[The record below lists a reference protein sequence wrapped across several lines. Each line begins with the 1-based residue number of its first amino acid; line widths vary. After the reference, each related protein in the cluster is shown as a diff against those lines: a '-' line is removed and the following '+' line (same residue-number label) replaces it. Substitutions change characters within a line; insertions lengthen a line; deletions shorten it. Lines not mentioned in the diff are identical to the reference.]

1 MPRVTVQGNQKRL
14 KDIRLQ
20 LECTQKELA
29 KTLGVKTNTVARW
42 EQGVIPMPL
51 VVEFAAEHVLYVA
64 NPVANLSNKDLR
76 KRISFLLSQMP
87 TQGK

>member
-51 VVEFAAEHVLYVA
+51 VVEFAAEHVLSVT
-64 NPVANLSNKDLR
+64 NPVVNLSNKDLR